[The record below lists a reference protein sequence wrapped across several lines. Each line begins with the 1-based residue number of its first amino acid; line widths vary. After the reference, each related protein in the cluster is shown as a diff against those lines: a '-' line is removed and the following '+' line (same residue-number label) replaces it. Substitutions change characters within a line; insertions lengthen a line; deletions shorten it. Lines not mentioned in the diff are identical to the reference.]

1 MRHASRPRAGAA
13 SALVAGAL
21 MALMGCGEVAPPR
34 ATLEAKADL
43 SLRPARAK
51 IGEPVE
57 ITITVE
63 HPEGTNV
70 RFPPAEAVIGADD
83 AASDDASDG
92 ISGSAA
98 GGGLEIVKAERAK
111 TRELEAGWLVTERT
125 VTIRG
130 FRTGPYSV
138 GPHEVRLV
146 AKVDASEEEA
156 GGDTAPRAL
165 TTPSAML
172 EVYSVLADDS
182 TLVDLRGEAGPF
194 EIEPEATR
202 WGWALMFGFTLVMH
216 VFIFGFAIRRILRRR
231 AEIRLHPPLPPPHE
245 TALAEL
251 ARIRDSR
258 LLDEGK
264 TAEYTD
270 RVSDV
275 LRLYLEERFAIPA
288 PERTT
293 EEFLDEIARAPV
305 LDRERKRFLADY
317 LTQCDLVKFAAA
329 KPGRRELD
337 ELFGSSVRFVEE
349 TAGARAVGANVA

>member
-1 MRHASRPRAGAA
+1 MVKVMTHASRPRIFVASAFAA
-13 SALVAGAL
+13 SALMVL
-21 MALMGCGEVAPPR
+21 VGCGEIAPPR

-51 IGEPVE
+51 VGEPVK

-63 HPEGTNV
+63 HPEGTSV
-70 RFPPAEAVIGADD
+70 RFPPAEALAGM
-83 AASDDASDG
+83 SNDASDG
-92 ISGSAA
+92 TSSSASGD
-98 GGGLEIVKAERAK
+98 GLEIVRAGRAK

-125 VTIRG
+125 VTVRG

-138 GPHEVRLV
+138 GPHQVRLV
-146 AKVDASEEEA
+146 PKDDA
-156 GGDTAPRAL
+156 GPRAL
-165 TTPSAML
+165 VTPSAKL
-172 EVYSVLADDS
+172 EVYSVLSGDS
-182 TLVDLRGEAGPF
+182 TLADLRGEAGPF
-194 EIEPEATR
+194 EIEPEPTR
-202 WGWALMFGFTLVMH
+202 WGWALFITFTVATHLVIATLA
-216 VFIFGFAIRRILRRR
+216 VRRILRRR
-231 AEIRLHPPLPPPHE
+231 EDIRLHPPLPPPHE

-251 ARIRDSR
+251 ARIRDSG
-258 LLDEGK
+258 LLDDGR

-349 TAGARAVGANVA
+349 TAGARADAVEA